1 MAEQEKLQQEE
12 LALKTLEEVSG
23 GSLVGEKA
31 KQFYNDAKEFAKKHP
46 YGVGAA
52 AITLLTIGGGE
63 IYKGG
68 RLFRD
73 MKDWANAKKNEFKFD
88 RIPRNFD
95 NSGVGM
101 TDKGNFEELGG
112 HSKPSGESK
121 PSGFA
126 SPGGFGEAPF

>member
-31 KQFYNDAKEFAKKHP
+31 KQYLNDAEEFVKKHP
-46 YGVGAA
+46 YGVGTA

-73 MKDWANAKKNEFKFD
+73 MIDWAVDTKKKRDLKQNILHGE
-88 RIPRNFD
+88 RNFD
-95 NSGVGM
+95 PRVGSGLYGS
-101 TDKGNFEELGG
+101 TEI
-112 HSKPSGESK
+112 
-121 PSGFA
+121 
-126 SPGGFGEAPF
+126 